1 MAERLTWNKPAW
13 VAGIE
18 PQEGPLFVITDGQ
31 GRYAFHRTVP
41 QDDRFFLH
49 CIADPALAERT
60 LADKRRDI
68 DPALR
73 LEQLDFEAARGIALQ
88 KSHEGMPSWGLA
100 VFVPG
105 RDDPSLFWTR

>member
-18 PQEGPLFVITDGQ
+18 PPEGPLFVITDGQ

-73 LEQLDFEAARGIALQ
+73 LEQLDFEAARGSRSSSPVATIRAC
-88 KSHEGMPSWGLA
+88 SGLA
-100 VFVPG
+100 SDFSQPNPG
-105 RDDPSLFWTR
+105 C